1 MGIPFSYIVRNLWVR
16 KVTTLL
22 TAGGMALV
30 VFVFAAVLM
39 LSEGL
44 KKTLVATGSP
54 ENVVIIRRSAETEVQ
69 SSVYRDQASLV
80 ASIPEIAY
88 GPGGARMV
96 SKEVLVLMVLPKRGT
111 GSPSNVTIRGL
122 SEAGPALRP
131 QVRLIEGRMFRPGT
145 SEIIAGAKI
154 AESFRGAGLGE
165 TIKLGIQEWKVVGV
179 FDAGRT
185 GFASEI
191 WGDADQLMQA
201 FRRDSYSSVIFRL
214 SDPGSFARVKQE
226 LEDDRRLTVEAEREP
241 QFYARQSELMANFLN
256 VLGTILSTIFSIGAI
271 IGAMITMYA
280 AVANRTAEIGTLR
293 ALGFRRHDILTVFLV
308 ESLLLGL
315 IGGVIGLALASFMQ
329 AFTVS
334 TMNWQTFAE
343 LAFSFTMNTGVIVQG
358 LLFALLMGLAGG
370 FLPAVRA
377 ARLNIVDALRSN

>member
-16 KVTTLL
+16 RVTTLL

-44 KKTLVATGSP
+44 KKTLVATGSH

-96 SKEVLVLMVLPKRGT
+96 SREVLVLMVLPKRGT

-122 SEAGPALRP
+122 SDAGPALRP
-131 QVRLIEGRMFRPGT
+131 QVRLVEGRMFRPGT

-154 AESFRGAGLGE
+154 AEGFQGAGLGE

-179 FDAGRT
+179 FDAGKT

-191 WGDADQLMQA
+191 WGDADQMMQA
-201 FRRDSYSSVIFRL
+201 FRRDSYSSVVFRL
-214 SDPGSFARVKQE
+214 SDPGSFTRVKRK

-256 VLGTILSTIFSIGAI
+256 VLGTILSTIFSIGAV

-293 ALGFRRHDILTVFLV
+293 ALGFRRHNILTAFLV
-308 ESLLLGL
+308 ESLLLSLLGGILGL
-315 IGGVIGLALASFMQ
+315 VMASFMQ

-343 LAFSFTMNTGVIVQG
+343 LAFSFTMNAGVIVQG
-358 LLFALLMGLAGG
+358 LLFALIMGLAGG

-377 ARLNIVDALRSN
+377 ARLDIVEALRSN

>member
-122 SEAGPALRP
+122 SDAGPALRP
-131 QVRLIEGRMFRPGT
+131 QVRLVEGRMFRPGT

-154 AESFRGAGLGE
+154 AEGFQGAGLGE

-179 FDAGRT
+179 FDAGKT

-191 WGDADQLMQA
+191 WGDADQMMQA

-214 SDPGSFARVKQE
+214 SDPGSFARVKKK

-293 ALGFRRHDILTVFLV
+293 ALGFRRHDILTAFLV
-308 ESLLLGL
+308 ESLLLSLLGGILGL
-315 IGGVIGLALASFMQ
+315 VMASFMQ

-343 LAFSFTMNTGVIVQG
+343 LAFSFTMNAGVVVQG
-358 LLFALLMGLAGG
+358 LLFALIMGLAGG

-377 ARLNIVDALRSN
+377 ARLNIVEALRSS

>member
-1 MGIPFSYIVRNLWVR
+1 MGIPYSYIVRNLWVR
-16 KVTTLL
+16 KITTLL

-80 ASIPEIAY
+80 ASIPEIAN

-96 SKEVLVLMVLPKRGT
+96 SREVLVLMVLPKRGT

-122 SEAGPALRP
+122 SEMGPALRP
-131 QVRLIEGRMFRPGT
+131 QVRLVEGRMFRPGT
-145 SEIIAGAKI
+145 SEIIAGTKI
-154 AESFRGAGLGE
+154 AEGFQGAGLGE
-165 TIKLGIQEWKVVGV
+165 TIKLGIQEWKVVGL
-179 FDAGRT
+179 FDAGKT

-191 WGDADQLMQA
+191 WGDADQMMQA

-214 SDPGSFARVKQE
+214 SDPGSFARVKE
-226 LEDDRRLTVEAEREP
+226 RLEDDRRLTVEAEREP

-293 ALGFRRHDILTVFLV
+293 ALGFRRHDILTAFLA
-308 ESLLLGL
+308 ESLLLSLLGGALGL
-315 IGGVIGLALASFMQ
+315 VMASFMQ

-343 LAFSFTMNTGVIVQG
+343 LAFSFTMNAGVVVQG
-358 LLFALLMGLAGG
+358 LLFALIMGLAGG

-377 ARLNIVDALRSN
+377 ARLDIVDALRAS

>member
-16 KVTTLL
+16 RVTTLL

-44 KKTLVATGSP
+44 KKTLVATGSH

-96 SKEVLVLMVLPKRGT
+96 SREVLVLMVLPKRGT

-122 SEAGPALRP
+122 SDAGPALRP
-131 QVRLIEGRMFRPGT
+131 QVRLVEGRMFRPGT

-154 AESFRGAGLGE
+154 AEGFQGAGLGE

-179 FDAGRT
+179 FDAGKT

-191 WGDADQLMQA
+191 WGDADQMMQA
-201 FRRDSYSSVIFRL
+201 FRRDSYSSVVFRL
-214 SDPGSFARVKQE
+214 SDPGSFTRVKRK

-256 VLGTILSTIFSIGAI
+256 VLGTILSTIFSIGAV

-293 ALGFRRHDILTVFLV
+293 ALGFRRHNILTAFLV
-308 ESLLLGL
+308 ESLLLSLLGGILGL
-315 IGGVIGLALASFMQ
+315 VMASFMQ

-343 LAFSFTMNTGVIVQG
+343 LAFSFTMNASVIVQG
-358 LLFALLMGLAGG
+358 LLFALIMGLAGG

-377 ARLNIVDALRSN
+377 ARLDIVEALRSN

>member
-154 AESFRGAGLGE
+154 AEGFRGAGLGE

-293 ALGFRRHDILTVFLV
+293 ALGFRRHDILTAFLV

-343 LAFSFTMNTGVIVQG
+343 LAFSFTMNTAVIVQG

>member
-1 MGIPFSYIVRNLWVR
+1 MGIPYSYIVRNLWVR
-16 KVTTLL
+16 KITTLL

-80 ASIPEIAY
+80 ASIPEIAN

-96 SKEVLVLMVLPKRGT
+96 SREVLVLMVLPKRGT

-122 SEAGPALRP
+122 SEMGPALRP
-131 QVRLIEGRMFRPGT
+131 QVRLVKGRMFRPGT
-145 SEIIAGAKI
+145 SEIIAGTKI
-154 AESFRGAGLGE
+154 AEGFQGAGLGE
-165 TIKLGIQEWKVVGV
+165 TIKLGIQEWKVVGL
-179 FDAGRT
+179 FDAGKT

-191 WGDADQLMQA
+191 WGDADQMMQA

-214 SDPGSFARVKQE
+214 SDPGSFARVKE
-226 LEDDRRLTVEAEREP
+226 RLEDDRRLTVEAEREP

-293 ALGFRRHDILTVFLV
+293 ALGFRRHDILTAFLA
-308 ESLLLGL
+308 ESLLLSLLGGALGL
-315 IGGVIGLALASFMQ
+315 VMASFMQ

-343 LAFSFTMNTGVIVQG
+343 LAFSFTMNAGVVVQG
-358 LLFALLMGLAGG
+358 LLFALIMGLAGG

-377 ARLNIVDALRSN
+377 ARLDIVDALRAS

>member
-1 MGIPFSYIVRNLWVR
+1 
-16 KVTTLL
+16 
-22 TAGGMALV
+22 V

-122 SEAGPALRP
+122 SDAGPALRP
-131 QVRLIEGRMFRPGT
+131 QVRLVEGRMFRPGT

-154 AESFRGAGLGE
+154 AEGFQGAGLGE

-179 FDAGRT
+179 FDAGKT

-191 WGDADQLMQA
+191 WGDADQMMQA

-214 SDPGSFARVKQE
+214 SDPGSFARVKKK

-293 ALGFRRHDILTVFLV
+293 ALGFRRHDILTAFLV
-308 ESLLLGL
+308 ESLLLSLLGGILGL
-315 IGGVIGLALASFMQ
+315 VMASFMQ

-343 LAFSFTMNTGVIVQG
+343 LAFSFTMNAGVVVQG
-358 LLFALLMGLAGG
+358 LLFALIMGLAGG

-377 ARLNIVDALRSN
+377 ARLNIVEALRSS

>member
-154 AESFRGAGLGE
+154 AEGFRGAGLGE

-293 ALGFRRHDILTVFLV
+293 ALGFRRHDILTAFLV

>member
-1 MGIPFSYIVRNLWVR
+1 MGIPFSYVVRNLWVR
-16 KVTTLL
+16 KITTLL

-80 ASIPEIAY
+80 ASIPEIAN
-88 GPGGARMV
+88 GPGGTRMV
-96 SKEVLVLMVLPKRGT
+96 SREVLVLMVLPKRGT

-122 SEAGPALRP
+122 SEMGPALRP
-131 QVRLIEGRMFRPGT
+131 QVRLVEGRMFRPGT

-154 AESFRGAGLGE
+154 AEGFQGAGLGE

-179 FDAGRT
+179 FDAGKT

-191 WGDADQLMQA
+191 WGDADQMMQA

-214 SDPGSFARVKQE
+214 SDPGSFARVKKR

-293 ALGFRRHDILTVFLV
+293 ALGFRRHNILTAFLV
-308 ESLLLGL
+308 ESLLLSL
-315 IGGVIGLALASFMQ
+315 LGGVLGLVMASFMQ

-343 LAFSFTMNTGVIVQG
+343 LAFSFTMNTGVVVQG
-358 LLFALLMGLAGG
+358 LLFALIMGLAGG
-370 FLPAVRA
+370 LLPAVRA
-377 ARLNIVDALRSN
+377 ARLNIVDALRAS

>member
-111 GSPSNVTIRGL
+111 SSPSNVTIRGL
-122 SEAGPALRP
+122 SEMGPALRP
-131 QVRLIEGRMFRPGT
+131 QVRLVEGRMFRPGT

-154 AESFRGAGLGE
+154 AEGFQGAGLGE

-179 FDAGRT
+179 FDAGKT

-191 WGDADQLMQA
+191 WGDADQMMQA

-214 SDPGSFARVKQE
+214 SDPGSFLRVKKR

-293 ALGFRRHDILTVFLV
+293 ALGFRRHDILTAFLV
-308 ESLLLGL
+308 ESLLLSL
-315 IGGVIGLALASFMQ
+315 LGGVIGLVMASFMQ

-343 LAFSFTMNTGVIVQG
+343 LAFSFTMNAGVVVQG
-358 LLFALLMGLAGG
+358 LLFALIMGLAGG

-377 ARLNIVDALRSN
+377 ARLNIVDALRSS

>member
-1 MGIPFSYIVRNLWVR
+1 MVIPFSYIVRNLWVR

-44 KKTLVATGSP
+44 KKTLVATGSND
-54 ENVVIIRRSAETEVQ
+54 NVVVIRRAAETEVN

-88 GPGGARMV
+88 GLSGARMV
-96 SKEVLVLMVLPKRGT
+96 SKEVLVLMVLPKRGSA
-111 GSPSNVTIRGL
+111 SPSNVTIRGL
-122 SEAGPALRP
+122 SGTGAALRP
-131 QVRLIEGRMFRPGT
+131 QVRLVEGRMFRPGT
-145 SEIIAGAKI
+145 AEIIAGAKI
-154 AESFRGAGLGE
+154 AEGFQGAGLGE

-179 FDAGRT
+179 FDAGKT

-191 WGDADQLMQA
+191 WGDAEQMMQA

-214 SDPGSFARVKQE
+214 SDPNSFERIKKR
-226 LEDDRRLTVEAEREP
+226 LEDDQRLTVEAEREP
-241 QFYARQSELMANFLN
+241 RFYARQSEIMSGFLN

-293 ALGFRRHDILTVFLV
+293 ALGFRRHSILTAFLV
-308 ESLLLGL
+308 ESLLLSL
-315 IGGVIGLALASFMQ
+315 LGGVIGLVLASFMQ
-329 AFTVS
+329 VFTVS

-343 LAFSFTMNTGVIVQG
+343 LAFSFTMNPSVIVQG
-358 LLFALLMGLAGG
+358 LLFALFMGLAGG

-377 ARLNIVDALRSN
+377 ARLNIVDALRSS